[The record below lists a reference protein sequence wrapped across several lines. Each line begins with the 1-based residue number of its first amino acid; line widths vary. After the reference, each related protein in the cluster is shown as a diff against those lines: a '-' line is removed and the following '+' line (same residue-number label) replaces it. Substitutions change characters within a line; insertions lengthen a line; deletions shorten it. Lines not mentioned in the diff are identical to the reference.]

1 MVSCVLAIA
10 GPTGSG
16 KSMLAMDAAEALD
29 GTVVNADSMQ
39 VYRELRVMTARP
51 TPADEARVPH
61 RLFGVLS
68 VRERCSAGRWLSLAR
83 AEIDGALTGGRLPIV
98 VGGTGLYLAA
108 LMKGLAEVPDVPA
121 EVRAEAQALHAAL
134 GSEAFR
140 TRLAALDAGAA
151 ARLPAGDTQRL
162 IRAYEVARWT
172 GRTLS
177 DWQNRTGTDAR
188 NGLRFLTVLLLPPRA
203 GLYDALEG
211 RFDAMLR
218 AGGLEEV
225 EALVEMDLEPGLPA
239 AKAVGVRELAA
250 FVRGDCPL
258 AEAVAAAKQATRRY
272 AKRQMTWLRHQFDAD
287 HVLFEQYSETN
298 KPETFPLI
306 RQALLTIEA

>member
-1 MVSCVLAIA
+1 MAGCVLVIA

-16 KSMLAMDAAEALD
+16 KSMLAMDAAEIFNGAI
-29 GTVVNADSMQ
+29 VNADSMQ

-51 TPADEARVPH
+51 SPADEARVPH

-83 AEIDGALTGGRLPIV
+83 AEIDAAHSDGRLPIV

-121 EVRAEAQALHAAL
+121 EVRAEAQALHAAV
-134 GSEAFR
+134 GGEAFR
-140 TRLAALDAGAA
+140 AGLAALDAGAA
-151 ARLPAGDTQRL
+151 AGLPAGDTQRL

-172 GRTLS
+172 GRTLA
-177 DWQNRTGTDAR
+177 DWQSRKRTDALS
-188 NGLRFLTVLLLPPRA
+188 GLRFVTVLLLPPRA
-203 GLYDALEG
+203 ELYEALGG

-225 EALVEMDLEPGLPA
+225 EALVAMDLDPGVPA
-239 AKAVGVRELAA
+239 AKAVGVRELVEY
-250 FVRGDCPL
+250 VRGDRTL
-258 AEAVAAAKQATRRY
+258 TEATTAAKQATRRY
-272 AKRQMTWLRHQFDAD
+272 AKRQMTWLRHQLNAD
-287 HVLFEQYSETN
+287 RVLFEQYSETN
-298 KPETFPLI
+298 KPETFSFI
-306 RQALLTIEA
+306 RLALLTTEA